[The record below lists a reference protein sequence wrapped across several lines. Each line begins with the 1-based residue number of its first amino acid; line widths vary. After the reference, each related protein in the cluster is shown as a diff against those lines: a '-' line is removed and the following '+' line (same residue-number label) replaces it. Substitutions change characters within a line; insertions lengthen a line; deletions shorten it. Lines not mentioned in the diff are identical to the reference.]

1 MNNMF
6 TPAKHE
12 KQSQKA
18 KTYIQNSH
26 ILLFYITIT
35 CITSISTLE
44 IILNCF
50 AMDSITYYVRTNN
63 IYGAQNSCLYSV
75 YQSKLSTKPTL
86 HTLQSKFASHTIQS
100 NRTLHIEASSNKRY
114 LNELFEKINIKNDEI
129 KSEKLHEFELKNKI
143 SMLREEPNKNKFE
156 TEINKINELKL
167 ENNKL
172 CELNEELQNK
182 LEKNKLFP
190 LQFALNKSDIIL
202 KNKTK
207 ENNLLLNSIKEMK

>member
-63 IYGAQNSCLYSV
+63 IYGA
-75 YQSKLSTKPTL
+75 
-86 HTLQSKFASHTIQS
+86 
-100 NRTLHIEASSNKRY
+100 
-114 LNELFEKINIKNDEI
+114 
-129 KSEKLHEFELKNKI
+129 HETHH
-143 SMLREEPNKNKFE
+143 R
-156 TEINKINELKL
+156 
-167 ENNKL
+167 
-172 CELNEELQNK
+172 
-182 LEKNKLFP
+182 KNKLFP